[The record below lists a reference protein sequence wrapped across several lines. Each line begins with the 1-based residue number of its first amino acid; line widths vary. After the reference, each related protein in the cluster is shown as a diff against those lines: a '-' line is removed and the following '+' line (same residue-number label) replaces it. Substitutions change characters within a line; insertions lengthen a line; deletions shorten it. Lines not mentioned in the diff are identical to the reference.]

1 MSVYWSKF
9 YKVNAKSKTFTTH
22 LHHELLL
29 ITCSLSFY
37 EFVGDFIKT
46 QYIQKNM
53 HKIFLNY
60 CILCDRPLP
69 PSKVN
74 EMILCQNFR
83 KASSPYTSQTIH
95 LFSTCLNHYVGLII
109 LEPAL

>member
-1 MSVYWSKF
+1 M
-9 YKVNAKSKTFTTH
+9 NAKRTIFTTH
-22 LHHELLL
+22 LQRELLL

-46 QYIQKNM
+46 QYIQRNM
-53 HKIFLNY
+53 HYIFLNY
-60 CILCDRPLP
+60 CNLCDRLLP

-95 LFSTCLNHYVGLII
+95 LFITCLNQYVRLII
-109 LEPAL
+109 MDPAL